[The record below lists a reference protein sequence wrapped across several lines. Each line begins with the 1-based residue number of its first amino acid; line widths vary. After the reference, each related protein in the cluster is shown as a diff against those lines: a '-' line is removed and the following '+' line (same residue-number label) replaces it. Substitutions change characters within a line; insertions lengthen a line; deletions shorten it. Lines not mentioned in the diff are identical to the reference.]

1 MVLLPTP
8 PLRECVTTILAISL
22 QSGIRTSLRCG
33 WRAFRRVTVV
43 TVDRWN
49 SGTAGRCSGNSLQR
63 RNVVT
68 LGAVTW
74 YRRWSGRRRSG
85 QAPGWNPVV
94 CDGDSPLRRP
104 APVAGDVYVGG
115 WGARP
120 GRCLAA
126 VFHWH

>member
-33 WRAFRRVTVV
+33 WRAFRRVTFV

-63 RNVVT
+63 HNVVT
-68 LGAVTW
+68 LGARHLVP
-74 YRRWSGRRRSG
+74 
-85 QAPGWNPVV
+85 AVV
-94 CDGDSPLRRP
+94 WPAEERACPWLESRRP
-104 APVAGDVYVGG
+104 RRGLG
-115 WGARP
+115 
-120 GRCLAA
+120 
-126 VFHWH
+126 